1 MEQAFTLKYFLWQIC
16 RFLLRVAEMSKLLYT
31 HNKEQMLPLYDFV
44 VYKALSRVLSHLI
57 PTKILSG
64 KYYCLPF
71 TDEETGAQT
80 ISNPR

>member
-1 MEQAFTLKYFLWQIC
+1 
-16 RFLLRVAEMSKLLYT
+16 MSTQNSRNVQVTVYT
-31 HNKEQMLPLYDFV
+31 QQMLPLYDFV
-44 VYKALSRVLSHLI
+44 LYEALSHVLSHLI

-80 ISNPR
+80 ITNPR